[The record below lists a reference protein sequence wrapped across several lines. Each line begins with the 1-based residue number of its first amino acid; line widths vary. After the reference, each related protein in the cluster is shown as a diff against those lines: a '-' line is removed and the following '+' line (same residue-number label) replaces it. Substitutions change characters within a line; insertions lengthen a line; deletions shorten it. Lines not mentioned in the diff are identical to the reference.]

1 MALSVVCALSVTGT
15 LTIPLLIAL
24 VALYGT
30 GQAVFQPSFNA
41 IVPMIVPGDML
52 VEANS
57 LGQFVRPVAM
67 SMLGPLL
74 GACSSGPSGPGGRSA
89 WTR

>member
-1 MALSVVCALSVTGT
+1 V
-15 LTIPLLIAL
+15 
-24 VALYGT
+24 LYGT

-41 IVPMIVPGDML
+41 IVPMIVPGHAGRGEL
-52 VEANS
+52 ARA
-57 LGQFVRPVAM
+57 VRAPVAM

-74 GACSSGPSGPGGRSA
+74 GGLLIGAVGPGGRSA